1 MSQVNEVVEAVELA
15 LMHSR
20 GLATDD
26 VYTSVSD
33 SVTTIR
39 SRRGFLGNTL
49 VIALAGGTGSGKSS
63 LMNAF
68 AGEDITQ
75 TGAIRPTTEQAMA
88 WVPDPIDAGVEALL
102 GDLGIRRKISQD
114 RYPRLVLLD
123 LPDHD
128 SLMENHHAI
137 VDKLLPHVDAVIW
150 VVDPQKYRDPKL
162 HEQYLR
168 PLADYQDQ
176 FIFVLNQIDRLSHK
190 ELDSVRTDL
199 LAALAQDG
207 IRKPTLFMT
216 AAAPTDGEQQGI
228 DTLTEFLTERL
239 DAKAVST
246 HKTLADLRS
255 VSRTLQQDTMLDDGS
270 GVEFPRRWS
279 ELRRSLAFMM
289 IPEDPDESSAGTQA
303 LFARL
308 NDFVT
313 GLSLE
318 TGGSFA
324 DIVRAE
330 FDEDRIEDELAL
342 VAKLVDDA
350 NREATPEEQPSSFL
364 DVVISFFRG
373 GSDSDSQGADP
384 AALRQMV
391 VQQLDARVGAPLAA
405 LLWRRAELAASLVHA
420 EIEARRAERSVAV

>member
-1 MSQVNEVVEAVELA
+1 MSQVNDVVEAVELA

-20 GLATDD
+20 GLATDG
-26 VYTSVSD
+26 VYSSAADSVS
-33 SVTTIR
+33 SIR

-49 VIALAGGTGSGKSS
+49 VLALAGGTGSGKSS

-68 AGEDITQ
+68 AGENITQ
-75 TGAIRPTTEQAMA
+75 TGVIRPTTEQATA

-102 GDLGIRRKISQD
+102 ADLGINRRVSQD

-137 VDKLLPHVDAVIW
+137 VDNLLPHVDGVVW

-176 FIFVLNQIDRLSHK
+176 FIFVLNQIDRLSQK
-190 ELDSVRTDL
+190 ELDSVRTDF

-207 IRKPTLFMT
+207 IRRPTLFMT
-216 AAAPTDGEQQGI
+216 AADPTEGEPQGI
-228 DTLTEFLTERL
+228 DTLTEYLTERL
-239 DAKAVST
+239 DGKVVST
-246 HKTLADLRS
+246 HKTLADLRL
-255 VSRTLQQDTMLDDGS
+255 VSRSLQGDTKLGDGS

-279 ELRRSLAFMM
+279 ELRRALAFMM
-289 IPEDPDESSAGTQA
+289 IPEASESTPAGTQA
-303 LFARL
+303 LFAQL

-313 GLSLE
+313 TLSLE

-324 DIVRAE
+324 DIVRSE

-342 VAKLVDDA
+342 VARLVDDA
-350 NREATPEEQPSSFL
+350 YKNSAPAMPPSSFM
-364 DVVISFFRG
+364 DVVRSFLGRRPVDP
-373 GSDSDSQGADP
+373 SDAIDP
-384 AALRQMV
+384 VAVRQMV

-420 EIEARRAERSVAV
+420 EIEARRAERVVAV